1 MAAIQQPPR
10 QPQTII
16 IQPGARITAQEYAAL
31 PTEPGW
37 TTELHQGVVVKM
49 PLIKDL
55 RHDWIVANL
64 IAALHAFVMPRRLGR
79 VSSEQVGY
87 NVTIAGETDDT
98 IYGPDVAFLSMER
111 IPLAQAAI
119 AQGSYAPAPDLIAEV
134 VSASQSK
141 YEVAERAQRWLGAGT
156 RLVWNIWPE
165 RQVVDVWTPDAP
177 VAPLHLPDHLDG
189 LDVLPG
195 FTLALADLFA

>member
-1 MAAIQQPPR
+1 MATIQQPR
-10 QPQTII
+10 KQPQTII
-16 IQPGARITAQEYAAL
+16 IQPGARITAREYAAL
-31 PTEPGW
+31 PNEPGW
-37 TTELHQGVVVKM
+37 LTELHQGVVVKM

-64 IAALHAFVMPRRLGR
+64 IAALHTFVTPRRLGR

-87 NVTIAGETDDT
+87 NVTIAGESEDT
-98 IYGPDVAFLSMER
+98 TYGPDVAFLSAER

-119 AQGSYAPAPDLIAEV
+119 AQGDYAPAPDVVAEV

-141 YEVAERAQRWLGAGT
+141 KEVAERAERWLGAGT

-165 RQVVDVWTPDAP
+165 SQTVDVWTPDSP
-177 VAPLHLPDHLDG
+177 MSTLHLSERLDG